1 MRRRNA
7 RVCGKAILGSWATT
21 LPRTALI
28 GILALAPNSLW
39 SQEKAQKDASKDKE
53 LSITVQGPGTDAR

>member
-1 MRRRNA
+1 MSGPNA
-7 RVCGKAILGSWATT
+7 RVRGKATLSSWSTM
-21 LPRTALI
+21 LSGIALS
-28 GILALAPNSLW
+28 GLLALAPNSLW